1 MRIPTVL
8 PIQEIDGVGDIER
21 KPEPEMDNHAYPA
34 PSTSQR
40 SLPQTPPP
48 KVIPALS
55 KLLVQPNNP
64 PPSVPVV
71 SPIGEI
77 DVVGDIVSETQ
88 PETNNHVD
96 TTPSTPQR
104 SLPQTPPKKV
114 VITVEK
120 LPALSKLPSIPLHT
134 LTEAELDMTVE
145 EWIRYQMIVEYD
157 KFRRDGERELQRFR
171 NQAEEVR
178 KAIEGL

>member
-1 MRIPTVL
+1 MKMPTVS
-8 PIQEIDGVGDIER
+8 PIREIDAVGDIE
-21 KPEPEMDNHAYPA
+21 PEPETTLP
-34 PSTSQR
+34 R
-40 SLPQTPPP
+40 S
-48 KVIPALS
+48 
-55 KLLVQPNNP
+55 
-64 PPSVPVV
+64 PV
-71 SPIGEI
+71 GGI
-77 DVVGDIVSETQ
+77 DVVDDIAPETQ
-88 PETNNHVD
+88 PERNNHVD

-114 VITVEK
+114 IISSPKAVPSTTVE
-120 LPALSKLPSIPLHT
+120 LIPALSKLPSIPLHT

-145 EWIRYQMIVEYD
+145 EWIRYQMDVEYD